1 MEDFIGLIILVIG
14 VAIGLYLVFS
24 IVHIVREY
32 ERLVVFFFGRLQGA
46 RGPGIVLLIPFVQQ
60 SVKVDLRERFLEV
73 PQQTCIT
80 KDNAPISIDFLVY
93 SKVFQPDVTVTAVTD
108 FTGASQ
114 ALAAT
119 TLRAVIGDIPL
130 DDVLAKREEI
140 NHTLRAKLD
149 EVTERWGV
157 KITSVEIREIV
168 PPRDIQEAM
177 NRQMS
182 AERNRRANITES
194 EGTRQA
200 TINVAEG
207 DKQSNI
213 LRAEGDRQSQILRAE
228 GYANALHTI
237 FGAASGIDEKTMAL
251 QYLEALK
258 TLAAGESTKWI
269 VPMELSELTRPIT
282 AAMRR
287 DAAVGQH
294 AGRRAEDTAGGMI
307 RGLFRTVGTAI
318 GLVTG
323 AYLAMVAVRGSRA
336 LVRPVVRPF
345 LPDAPD
351 APATPADIGLEYESV
366 RFTTDDGVTLSG
378 WLIPAARETR
388 TAVIVL
394 HGFSGHRLPEL
405 AAFVPWLHERHHVL
419 QFDFRGHG
427 QSEGNLVTLG
437 SHERRDVAAAVRFAE
452 SRGLGPTALFGISM
466 GAAIA
471 IVSAPDLPVAAVVA
485 DASFADIRHPVTS
498 RLREGRYPLPRIGA
512 RMVVGGAML
521 RARARLMDPIRAV
534 AGIAPRALLLIAP
547 REDQLISW
555 RQSLRLYEAAGEPKE
570 LMVVEGAGSRGGL
583 LRWIRRHIGRA
594 CSISWSA
601 IWSRPPVLLT
611 RADTHR
617 FAE

>member
-1 MEDFIGLIILVIG
+1 M
-14 VAIGLYLVFS
+14 
-24 IVHIVREY
+24 REY

-60 SVKVDLRERFLEV
+60 AVKVDLRERFLEV

-80 KDNAPISIDFLVY
+80 KDNAPINIDFLVY
-93 SKVFQPDVTVTAVTD
+93 SKVFEPEITVTAVTD

-140 NHTLRAKLD
+140 NHILRAKLD

-182 AERNRRANITES
+182 AERNRRAVITES

-228 GYANALHTI
+228 GFANALQTI

-269 VPMELSELTRPIT
+269 VPMELCELTRPIT
-282 AAMRR
+282 AAMREMR
-287 DAAVGQH
+287 PSGARRRLSR
-294 AGRRAEDTAGGMI
+294 GRRDGMI
-307 RGLFRTVGTAI
+307 RGVLRAVGRVI
-318 GLVTG
+318 GLLTG
-323 AYLAMVAVRGSRA
+323 AYLAFVAVRGSRL
-336 LVRPVVRPF
+336 LVRPEVRPF
-345 LPDAPD
+345 LPDAPG
-351 APATPADIGLEYESV
+351 APATPADIGLEYEAV
-366 RFTTDDGVTLSG
+366 RFTTDDGVTLTG
-378 WLIPAARETR
+378 WLDPGRARDADRGDRDARVLGPPAAGAGGVR
-388 TAVIVL
+388 AVAARAPPRPAV
-394 HGFSGHRLPEL
+394 RLPRPRRERGQHRSRSARTSGATWRRPCASWRAAGWDRSPCSASAWEPRSRSSPRPTCRWRRSSPMRPSPSSTTRSPTACGEVGYPL
-405 AAFVPWLHERHHVL
+405 AA
-419 QFDFRGHG
+419 
-427 QSEGNLVTLG
+427 LG
-437 SHERRDVAAAVRFAE
+437 AR
-452 SRGLGPTALFGISM
+452 
-466 GAAIA
+466 
-471 IVSAPDLPVAAVVA
+471 AVVA
-485 DASFADIRHPVTS
+485 
-498 RLREGRYPLPRIGA
+498 
-512 RMVVGGAML
+512 GAML
-521 RARARLMDPIRAV
+521 RTRSRLTDPLRAV
-534 AGIAPRALLLIAP
+534 ARIAPRPLLLIAP
-547 REDQLISW
+547 REDRLISW

-570 LMVVEGAGSRGGL
+570 LMVVEGAGHAEAYAVDPEAY
-583 LRWIRRHIGRA
+583 RRR
-594 CSISWSA
+594 
-601 IWSRPPVLLT
+601 VLDFLE
-611 RADTHR
+611 RHLG
-617 FAE
+617 